1 MLAHPKCPRCRE
13 TELAPVRAGA
23 TTLDRCSQ
31 CQGLW
36 FDAKGDELEQVL
48 KSGWERVPE
57 ALKQAGPDRD
67 PNRDTP
73 ADQYKLVPLLCPRCG
88 SDMITYWYGGEATR
102 TFLVDACPLGHG
114 VWLDSGEL
122 EKAFQALKEFTRT
135 RAAMER
141 SGRVD
146 EALARAEP
154 GDWGPKSVFGN
165 PFWEYL
171 ASFLKME
178 VRRPGPF

>member
-13 TELAPVRAGA
+13 IELTPVQAGA

-31 CQGLW
+31 CRGLW
-36 FDAKGDELEQVL
+36 FDAKGDELEEIL
-48 KSGWERVPE
+48 KLGWDRVPE
-57 ALKQAGPDRD
+57 VLKQTGPVAD

-73 ADQYKLVPLLCPRCG
+73 AEQFKLVPLLCPRCA
-88 SDMITYWYGGEATR
+88 SDMTSYWYGGEAAK

-114 VWLDSGEL
+114 VWLDCGEL
-122 EKAFQALKEFTRT
+122 DKAFQALHEFSRT
-135 RAAMER
+135 QAAMES
-141 SGRVD
+141 SGEVD

-154 GDWGPKSVFGN
+154 GDWGPKSVFEN

-171 ASFLKME
+171 AAMLNTKVE
-178 VRRPGPF
+178 RP